1 VPTALAIHAH
11 PDDEA
16 FANAG
21 RLRQLAD
28 QGYTVVGVIATAGEA
43 SELPA
48 AGSLTQARRR
58 RIAKYERSLAT
69 LGASTWTWLEAH
81 ARWVDASEGPRVADA
96 APERVQ
102 RAVARLIDEYAP
114 DTILTVGSDG
124 LTGHPDHVAVARAV
138 IAAAGER
145 IVPEGVWGARLSRED
160 VRAGMN
166 LASLYARQEP
176 VGSGRVS
183 GTTWC

>member
-166 LASLYARQEP
+166 LA
-176 VGSGRVS
+176 
-183 GTTWC
+183 